1 MRRLRPALR
10 LNAPRSHSGN
20 VTAMIPALRLETVA
34 TLTPEQRQAVHHLV
48 ENAKT
53 ADGVSP
59 LNEAGLLETGR
70 TNGDPGIAHQLCWAG
85 NDLAGYAFLDSAT
98 GEPIAQLVVDPA
110 YRRKGVATTMIG
122 ELGFDPRSPE
132 TAHRIGQ
139 QIALHAWSFGDL
151 ASARALAAG
160 LSYQPVR
167 ELLVMARPL
176 TDLPDSDLP
185 DGVTIR
191 GFQESD
197 LSELVR
203 INARAF
209 AHHPEQGGMTEQ
221 DFRDR
226 MKEAWFDPEGLLLA
240 TRAAADGG
248 ETILGFHWTKRH
260 DASLGEVYVIGV
272 DPDHSGGGIGTAL
285 LHRGLHHLAGRG
297 AKRVIL
303 YVEGSQ
309 RYVVRL
315 YEATGFE
322 VANRDMMYASPAP
335 GDT

>member
-1 MRRLRPALR
+1 MTLDLR
-10 LNAPRSHSGN
+10 
-20 VTAMIPALRLETVA
+20 VETVA
-34 TLTPEQRQAVHHLV
+34 TLTPEQRRTVHELIEH
-48 ENAKT
+48 ART
-53 ADGVSP
+53 TDAVSP
-59 LNEAGLLETGR
+59 LNEAAMLETGR
-70 TNGDPGIAHQLCWAG
+70 ANCDPGIAHQLCWADA
-85 NDLAGYAFLDSAT
+85 DLVGYAFLDSAT

-110 YRRKGVATTMIG
+110 HRRQGVATTMIG
-122 ELGFDPRSPE
+122 ELGFDPRQPE

-139 QIALHAWSFGDL
+139 QVRLHAWSFGDL
-151 ASARALAAG
+151 PAARALAEG

-176 TDLPDSDLP
+176 SDLPHSELPAGVTVRPFADSDLA
-185 DGVTIR
+185 D
-191 GFQESD
+191 
-197 LSELVR
+197 LVR

-221 DFRDR
+221 DFQDR

-240 TRAAADGG
+240 TRANADGS

-285 LHRGLHHLAGRG
+285 LHRGLEHLADRG
-297 AKRVIL
+297 ATRVIL

-309 RYVVRL
+309 GYVVRL

-322 VANRDMMYASPAP
+322 VANRDIMYASPRP
-335 GDT
+335 GDTR